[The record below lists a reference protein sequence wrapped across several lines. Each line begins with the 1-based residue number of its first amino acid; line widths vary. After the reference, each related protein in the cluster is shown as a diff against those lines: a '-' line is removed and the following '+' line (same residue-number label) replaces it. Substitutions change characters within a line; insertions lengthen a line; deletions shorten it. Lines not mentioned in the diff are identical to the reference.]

1 VLGYSLSELVALQN
15 RYAISDP
22 KIQRKMEQAFT
33 AHVAYLRGN
42 NRVSCALCPL
52 ANKNDLANGAR
63 YNPGLFRELVE
74 IEITSGF
81 SFQHKR
87 WLADFAPE
95 LLTADQRQR
104 LAQVRNTEHQP
115 QQLSLF

>member
-1 VLGYSLSELVALQN
+1 MSELVALQN